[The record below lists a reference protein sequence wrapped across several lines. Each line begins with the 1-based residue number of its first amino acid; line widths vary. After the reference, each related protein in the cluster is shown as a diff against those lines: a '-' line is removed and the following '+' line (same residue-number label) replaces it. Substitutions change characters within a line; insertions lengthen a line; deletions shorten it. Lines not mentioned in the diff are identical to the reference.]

1 MNAFIE
7 LVQIA
12 LGNRT
17 SLTATPT
24 AKDWQALYKLS
35 QMQTLVGICFSGVEK
50 LPAEQR
56 PPRELI
62 MQWWALTS
70 KIETQNKVMDERTKE
85 TTAYFRKNGFNTA
98 ILKGQGIAQLYP
110 QPERRQSGDID
121 IWVTPNDENDDA
133 RAVVYDF
140 ARRND
145 PEGKLHGV
153 NYHHVHYHLFDDT
166 EVELHIYPG
175 YLFNPLNNRRLH
187 QFFREYSPTD
197 DTIPSLAFN
206 RIFILLHI
214 YNHFTGHGVGLR
226 QVMDYYYVMRQG
238 FTEEEQKETQKW
250 LKRLGLWRFAGAV
263 MWVMREAFGLEEE
276 YMLVEPDEKEGRF
289 LMEEIF
295 KTGNMGHYEQRNWG
309 SLKTP
314 LSRFFF
320 NLRRD
325 WHFIS
330 HYPEEVCWQPFFS
343 IWMNVR
349 RIYWTKSG
357 PSPDPSPVRAG
368 RKGAS

>member
-1 MNAFIE
+1 M
-7 LVQIA
+7 
-12 LGNRT
+12 
-17 SLTATPT
+17 
-24 AKDWQALYKLS
+24 YKLS

-62 MQWWALTS
+62 MQWWALTR

-85 TTAYFRKNGFNTA
+85 TTAYFRKNGFKTA

-121 IWVTPNDENDDA
+121 IWITPNDEKEDA
-133 RAVVYDF
+133 RGVIYEF

-145 PEGKLHGV
+145 PERKLHGV
-153 NYHHVHYHLFDDT
+153 NYHHVHYQLFDDT
-166 EVELHIYPG
+166 EVEVHIYPG
-175 YLFNPLNNRRLH
+175 YLHNPFLNSKLH
-187 QFFREYSPTD
+187 KFFKTYPPREEPVPSP
-197 DTIPSLAFN
+197 AFN

-214 YNHFTGHGVGLR
+214 YNHFLGHGVGLR
-226 QVMDYYYVMRQG
+226 QVMDYYYVIRQG
-238 FTEEEQKETQKW
+238 FTEEEQEETQKW

-314 LSRFFF
+314 MSRFIY

-330 HYPEEVCWQPFFS
+330 HYPEEVVWQPIFS

>member
-1 MNAFIE
+1 MTLNAFIE

-24 AKDWQALYKLS
+24 AKGWQALFKLS

-50 LPAEQR
+50 LPVEQR
-56 PPRELI
+56 PPKDIL
-62 MQWWALTS
+62 MQWFALTHH
-70 KIETQNKVMDERTKE
+70 IEERNHVMDERTAE
-85 TTAYFRKNGFNTA
+85 TTRYFRKHGFKTA

-121 IWVTPNDENDDA
+121 IWVTPNNAKDDG
-133 RAVVYDF
+133 RSVIYDF

-145 PEGKLHGV
+145 PEGGLHGV

-166 EVELHIYPG
+166 EVEVHIYPG
-175 YLFNPLNNRRLH
+175 YLYNPINNHRLH
-187 QFFREYSPTD
+187 HFFREYTPTD
-197 DTIPSLAFN
+197 EATPSLAFN

-226 QVMDYYYVMRQG
+226 QVMDYYYVLRQG
-238 FTEEEQKETQKW
+238 FTKEELAETQRWLKW
-250 LKRLGLWRFAGAV
+250 LGLKRFASAV
-263 MWVMREAFGLEEE
+263 MWVMREAFGLEGE
-276 YMLVEPDEKEGRF
+276 YMLVEPDEKEGLF

-314 LSRFFF
+314 VSRFMY

-330 HYPEEVCWQPFFS
+330 HYPQEVCWQPFFS
-343 IWMNVR
+343 IWMNIR
-349 RIYWTKSG
+349 RCLWTKRGS
-357 PSPDPSPVRAG
+357 R
-368 RKGAS
+368 R